1 MFARKRHLSL
11 AEVERMHPRDFD
23 TWLLQDKL
31 DEMKTAQDARFGQLH
46 TEHSEL
52 MGRR

>member
-11 AEVERMHPRDFD
+11 EEVERMHPRDFD

-31 DEMKTAQDARFGQLH
+31 DEMKAAQEARFDGLH
-46 TEHSEL
+46 AEHSQA
-52 MGRR
+52 MGR

>member
-11 AEVERMHPRDFD
+11 EEVERMHPRDFD

-31 DEMKTAQDARFGQLH
+31 DELAAAQEANFAQLH
-46 TEHSEL
+46 AEHSQAQ
-52 MGRR
+52 GRG